1 MEGIMSIF
9 QQVSAWASRNIQA
22 VQQKVRKT
30 NLKQKLQPQNAL
42 HRLKEQIVDKINLSK
57 KTIKT
62 YKIEAITSVLILSAA
77 TAAVG
82 IGHTY
87 YQSQVSSV
95 YHVYFHDNNIGVVD
109 QPEVVTDWV
118 EQKIKEESERFE
130 HVNLQA
136 DIGIL
141 RFEKVEYY
149 QPTYDNE
156 AVITQ
161 LNKEFSINAHAIRLV
176 VDGRF
181 IGYVA
186 DEETVST
193 ILDSFK
199 KDFVSEESLI
209 SMNSTK
215 SDKKNTISIA
225 TIDENGDL
233 DIEEEIRSDEN
244 KIKES
249 LTLNQPTVVDA
260 LIKQDV
266 ELEVSIVHPSQVLN
280 AEQVKEKLS
289 FSKVEEKFHT
299 VQTGEVLGIIAEQY
313 GLKTQ
318 DLLELNPDLT
328 EKSVLQ
334 IGQEIVV
341 TGQEPFITVVT
352 VESLK
357 TEEIIKYSTQK
368 KSDSSMYK
376 GDRRIQQRGQDGQ
389 KEVLYH
395 IVKENG
401 IVKDR
406 EIIEEEIITEPTDQ
420 IELVGSKIKPSRGS
434 GIFSW
439 PAVRGTITSKFG
451 PRWGRTHAGID
462 ISGVRD
468 RTIKAADNGKVTTA
482 GWHNGYGN
490 YVIINHDNGYQTL
503 YAHMSS
509 LSVKRNQVVTKGEKL
524 GVMGSTGR
532 STGIHLHFEVIKNG
546 KSLNPLNYVS
556 R

>member
-30 NLKQKLQPQNAL
+30 YLKQKLQPQNVL

-62 YKIEAITSVLILSAA
+62 YKIEAITSVLILSTA

-136 DIGIL
+136 DIGIF

-161 LNKEFSINAHAIRLV
+161 LNKEFSIKAHAIRLV
-176 VDGRF
+176 VDGQF

-209 SMNSTK
+209 GMNTTK

-266 ELEVSIVHPSQVLN
+266 ELEASEVHPSQVLS
-280 AEQVKEKLS
+280 AEQAKEKLS

-401 IVKDR
+401 IVIDR

-439 PAVRGTITSKFG
+439 PASGGTITSKFG